1 MNQEIPKQKLKS
13 AQKTKKWAKKCVEAF
28 IGLTDGTTYSVS
40 NRRGDLKR
48 LFDFYNG
55 EIDEH
60 DYNYVLKPYGKS
72 RKNFPSRLR
81 NYPIIKP
88 VIDLLLGE
96 KSKRPFNFSVIVTNS
111 DAVDQREEEKKQQIM
126 NALHK
131 QFISKMQAVGQMEG
145 MPIED
150 PEQIPLPE
158 NIVKE
163 FNNTYVDI
171 RATKGQQS
179 LNFLVQ
185 AEEVQDKFRKGWFNF
200 LVAGEVY
207 THRGVRGDEVFYEI
221 LNPLDVDYDLDP
233 DLEFVEDGDW
243 ASVRK
248 FAHASTIVDF
258 YHDELTSAE
267 TSQLEDSTIY
277 DTESS
282 IWSNRQQRDGRNE
295 SRLIEVIT
303 VYWKSRKRLGFLTYM
318 DPMTGQEEEQIVP
331 DGFEMP
337 EGLEEEAQAT
347 LRWEWTNEVWEGT
360 KIGKDIYVGLKPV
373 LNQRTSMDNP
383 SKCKLPINGRRYSDY
398 NSKNIS
404 LVSLGI
410 PYQLN
415 YNIFKYRLEVAI
427 SKSKDIIA
435 QFDINMIPKKWDMD
449 KFMYYVDATGI
460 AWVDYNKE
468 GIQLSPQHQSVL
480 DLSIK
485 TIEQYIVLL
494 ESIVLE
500 WERVSGVNRQRQG
513 QVGSY
518 EGKATSQQAIMQSSH
533 ITEDLFKKYSS
544 LEKRD
549 LQAMLDYSK
558 EAWINGKKTMYV
570 MPDGTA
576 EFLSVDSL
584 SHMES
589 EYGVFV
595 SDGGADL
602 EKKLKVESL
611 AQSMIQNGVPASIV
625 AEAIDSDSFT
635 QVKSKIKE
643 AEAHMEKLSQAQQEA
658 QAEMEEK
665 KLQMEQMKLENENMN
680 KEKDRQVEIEKALI
694 SAEVSDKSEVE
705 MEKIISNKAIKD
717 REIQVKE
724 KELEIKKQDVFIKDK
739 SQKED
744 VRSNRADESIDVM
757 KIKSDER
764 TSNADRNSK
773 STGE

>member
-1 MNQEIPKQKLKS
+1 
-13 AQKTKKWAKKCVEAF
+13 
-28 IGLTDGTTYSVS
+28 
-40 NRRGDLKR
+40 
-48 LFDFYNG
+48 
-55 EIDEH
+55 
-60 DYNYVLKPYGKS
+60 
-72 RKNFPSRLR
+72 
-81 NYPIIKP
+81 
-88 VIDLLLGE
+88 
-96 KSKRPFNFSVIVTNS
+96 
-111 DAVDQREEEKKQQIM
+111 
-126 NALHK
+126 
-131 QFISKMQAVGQMEG
+131 
-145 MPIED
+145 
-150 PEQIPLPE
+150 
-158 NIVKE
+158 
-163 FNNTYVDI
+163 
-171 RATKGQQS
+171 
-179 LNFLVQ
+179 
-185 AEEVQDKFRKGWFNF
+185 
-200 LVAGEVY
+200 
-207 THRGVRGDEVFYEI
+207 
-221 LNPLDVDYDLDP
+221 
-233 DLEFVEDGDW
+233 
-243 ASVRK
+243 
-248 FAHASTIVDF
+248 
-258 YHDELTSAE
+258 
-267 TSQLEDSTIY
+267 
-277 DTESS
+277 
-282 IWSNRQQRDGRNE
+282 
-295 SRLIEVIT
+295 
-303 VYWKSRKRLGFLTYM
+303 
-318 DPMTGQEEEQIVP
+318 
-331 DGFEMP
+331 
-337 EGLEEEAQAT
+337 
-347 LRWEWTNEVWEGT
+347 
-360 KIGKDIYVGLKPV
+360 
-373 LNQRTSMDNP
+373 
-383 SKCKLPINGRRYSDY
+383 
-398 NSKNIS
+398 
-404 LVSLGI
+404 
-410 PYQLN
+410 
-415 YNIFKYRLEVAI
+415 
-427 SKSKDIIA
+427 
-435 QFDINMIPKKWDMD
+435 MD

-549 LQAMLDYSK
+549 LQAILDYSK

-744 VRSNRADESIDVM
+744 VRSNRADESIDIM